1 MKTIWLNVSCMTPWY
16 CWSWVRRRRQVA
28 WRLPRHL
35 NYRHHYHCKTY
46 IIDAEG
52 KASIFHFDDEIC
64 GFSCGLFTVDKKTL
78 PCLVYA
84 TFNGQVHVY
93 YSLEGTLL
101 LLRLLHILLNN
112 ASGTNDLWSRW
123 FICLHFQKGF
133 VIKVK
138 RACTLKLKVARNFC
152 PSRSKCKHN
161 KWGAE

>member
-1 MKTIWLNVSCMTPWY
+1 MTPWY
-16 CWSWVRRRRQVA
+16 CWSWVRRRRQVVA

-133 VIKVK
+133 VIKRLI
-138 RACTLKLKVARNFC
+138 RAWKLKLKVARNFC
-152 PSRSKCKHN
+152 PVRCKRKHN
-161 KWGAE
+161 KWGTG

>member
-1 MKTIWLNVSCMTPWY
+1 MGMNMNKSRINQVNIWLKTIWLNVSCMTPWY

-112 ASGTNDLWSRW
+112 ASGINDLWSRW
-123 FICLHFQKGF
+123 FICFYFQKGF
-133 VIKVK
+133 VIKVNT
-138 RACTLKLKVARNFC
+138 CI
-152 PSRSKCKHN
+152 
-161 KWGAE
+161 

>member
-1 MKTIWLNVSCMTPWY
+1 MREKIWLNVSCMTPWY
-16 CWSWVRRRRQVA
+16 CWSWVRRRRQVVA

-133 VIKVK
+133 VINVNT
-138 RACTLKLKVARNFC
+138 CMYTQTQ
-152 PSRSKCKHN
+152 S
-161 KWGAE
+161 G